1 VIFKSAAGLGL
12 ALLVAGTA
20 QLQAQTMDRA
30 SMMSACR
37 GDYFQ
42 HCSFVM
48 PGGGRIMACLGEVI
62 DRISPSCA
70 ALVTAATSCAPD
82 VKEFCSEVEPGGGR
96 MQTCLL
102 AHRDE
107 LSAPCAETLATAASQ

>member
-1 VIFKSAAGLGL
+1 LKTMTAL
-12 ALLVAGTA
+12 ALAALIAGTA
-20 QLQAQTMDRA
+20 QAHAQTMDRA

-62 DRISPSCA
+62 DQISPSCA
-70 ALVTAATSCAPD
+70 RLVTAATSCAPD
-82 VKEFCSEVEPGGGR
+82 VKEFCGEVEPGGGR
-96 MQTCLL
+96 MQTCLR
-102 AHRDE
+102 AHQDA
-107 LSAPCAETLATAASQ
+107 LSAPCAETLAAAASQ

>member
-1 VIFKSAAGLGL
+1 MKFATAFALAALI
-12 ALLVAGTA
+12 AGTA
-20 QLQAQTMDRA
+20 QVQAQTMDRA
-30 SMMSACR
+30 SMMNACR

-48 PGGGRIMACLGEVI
+48 PGGGRIMACLGKVV
-62 DRISPSCA
+62 DQISPDCA

-82 VKEFCSEVEPGGGR
+82 VKQFCSEVEPGGGR
-96 MQTCLL
+96 MQTCLR
-102 AHRDE
+102 AHQDE